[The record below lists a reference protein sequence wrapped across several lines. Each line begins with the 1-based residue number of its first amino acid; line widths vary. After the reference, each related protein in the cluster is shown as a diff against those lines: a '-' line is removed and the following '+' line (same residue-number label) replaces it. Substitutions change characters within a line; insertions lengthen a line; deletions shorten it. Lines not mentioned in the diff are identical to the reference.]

1 MTTVKELRKTL
12 RGLQVNEELKLGSD
26 TIRKCEK
33 GYELKTKNDESDYT
47 RNYIFVSGYKE
58 KDIISIAIME
68 GLIK

>member
-1 MTTVKELRKTL
+1 MTTVKELRKKL
-12 RGLQVNEELKLGSD
+12 RGLEVNEEIKLGSD
-26 TIRKCEK
+26 TVRKCEK

-58 KDIISIAIME
+58 KDIISIATME